1 MCAIKAHTY
10 TKYVICRSRAGGFRQ
25 THADGIL
32 GDHCPGGR
40 NCGYLRL
47 RSHFPLPVL
56 KIAIQKKGRLSDDS
70 IELLSQCGIRF
81 SKADNKLKA
90 QAWNF
95 PLEILFL
102 RDDDIPGYVADGV
115 ADVGIV
121 GENVLYETGLAVQVA
136 EKLGFGKCRLSIA
149 VPNAVEYTQL
159 SQLKDQRIATSYPR
173 LLGAFLQK
181 NGIEARIHEISG
193 SVEIAPG
200 IGLADAIC
208 DLVSSGSTLISNGL
222 KEAEVILK
230 SEAVLICNTQLSTE
244 AQRVLADLSFRIRS
258 VLQGRNYK
266 YILLNAPDAAIPT
279 ITSLLPGIK
288 SPTVM
293 PLREPGWSSL
303 HSVVQ
308 ENDFWEII
316 GRLREAGA
324 EGILVLPIEKIIQ

>member
-1 MCAIKAHTY
+1 
-10 TKYVICRSRAGGFRQ
+10 
-25 THADGIL
+25 
-32 GDHCPGGR
+32 
-40 NCGYLRL
+40 
-47 RSHFPLPVL
+47 VL

-70 IELLSQCGIRF
+70 IELLAQCGIRF

-95 PLEILFL
+95 PLELLFL

-121 GENVLYETGLAVQVA
+121 GENVLYETGLDVGV
-136 EKLGFGKCRLSIA
+136 EERLGFGKCRLSIA
-149 VPNAVEYTQL
+149 VPNSVTYSNVAQL
-159 SQLKDQRIATSYPR
+159 NGQRIATSYPR
-173 LLGAFLQK
+173 LLGKFLQEK
-181 NGIEARIHEISG
+181 GVQARIHEISG

-222 KEAEVILK
+222 QEAEVILK
-230 SEAVLICNTQLSTE
+230 SEAVLIAHRGLQHE
-244 AQRVLADLSFRIRS
+244 QRRILDDLNFRIRS

-266 YILLNAPDAAIPT
+266 YILLNAPNDALPAIT
-279 ITSLLPGIK
+279 AMLPGIK

-293 PLREPGWSSL
+293 PLQEPGWSSL

-308 ENDFWEII
+308 ESAFWEII
-316 GRLREAGA
+316 GNLRAAGA
-324 EGILVLPIEKIIQ
+324 QGILVLPIEKIIQ